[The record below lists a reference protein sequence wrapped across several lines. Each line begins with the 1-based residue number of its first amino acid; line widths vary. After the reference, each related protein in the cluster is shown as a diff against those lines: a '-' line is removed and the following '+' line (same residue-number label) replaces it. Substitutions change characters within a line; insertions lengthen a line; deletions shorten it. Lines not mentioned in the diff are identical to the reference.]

1 MKLLRTLAKAKTSLF
16 RVVPLMRDARVPGL
30 LKWGAGAAAVLIVS
44 PLDLFAD
51 IPVLGLL
58 DDAALLSVLAVAFV
72 AVASRHT
79 TKLVE
84 ARATELA
91 VR

>member
-1 MKLLRTLAKAKTSLF
+1 MKLLRTLGKAKASLF
-16 RVVPLMRDARVPGL
+16 KVLPLMRDARVPGL
-30 LKWGAGAAAVLIVS
+30 LKWGAGAGALLIVS
-44 PLDLFAD
+44 PLDIFSD

-72 AVASRHT
+72 AVATKHT
-79 TKLVE
+79 TRMVE
-84 ARATELA
+84 ARSTELV